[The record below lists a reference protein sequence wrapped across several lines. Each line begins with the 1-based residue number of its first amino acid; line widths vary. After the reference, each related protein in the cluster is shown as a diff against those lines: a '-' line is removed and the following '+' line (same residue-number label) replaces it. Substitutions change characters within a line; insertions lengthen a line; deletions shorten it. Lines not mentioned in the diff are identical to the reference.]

1 MFNVIHIY
9 TYMFVPVYI
18 YIFVCVHTK
27 EYMMN
32 MNTNTNMKKNRQH
45 FYYVIWV
52 CYPSPTYMRPSLS
65 WSSGK
70 ACPPGRWLICSIR
83 PNQCD
88 SAAEPLQDIGNVSN
102 GRHFWVLILQLCW
115 KNASWCL
122 LCAPI
127 EFKFSGCSSTID
139 SILSEMLSKQG
150 QKKTWQVMR

>member
-1 MFNVIHIY
+1 MLYIFIHICSSL
-9 TYMFVPVYI
+9 YI
-18 YIFVCVHTK
+18 YIYICACPYQRVYD
-27 EYMMN
+27 EYEHE
-32 MNTNTNMKKNRQH
+32 TNMKKNRQH